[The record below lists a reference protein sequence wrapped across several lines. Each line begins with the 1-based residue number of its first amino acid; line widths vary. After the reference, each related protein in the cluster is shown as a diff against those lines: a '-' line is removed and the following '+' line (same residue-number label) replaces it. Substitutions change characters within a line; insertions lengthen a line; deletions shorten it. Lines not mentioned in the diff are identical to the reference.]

1 LKLFVCKKKSLP
13 FSAPSRFNL
22 SAAVQ
27 SPLIDLGQT

>member
-1 LKLFVCKKKSLP
+1 LFVQKKSLP
-13 FSAPSRFNL
+13 FSAPSTFNHP